1 MDFYKLNLNP
11 AITSSIF
18 TNKND
23 FNNSFDQEKNICFD
37 LDSEQEEN
45 FNDNFNQIFN
55 EKSFDKNNDNSIS
68 EIDDNLNNDNI
79 DDFIIYFQKKL
90 SYNYFKKDFD
100 GIISKIENKFK
111 YFFNE
116 KNNELLYMIEKLKFF
131 KYLGENN
138 IQEAIKFYNERL
150 LTLIK
155 EVKKNNWENKSKF
168 FLQLI
173 KRPNLI
179 GKPDEFL
186 KKYYDKFTY
195 ELDKA
200 IRIFLHAND
209 SNQNYDNDFDL
220 SSSNIINKLPSSSSE
235 MFSKISSNEINF
247 NSNKFVVKKFKEE
260 ENIKKINNNEENNNK
275 DDLDLDNLSTK
286 EEFSDFEDE
295 IQPKMCADT
304 QEEKNLEKINE
315 NQNNI
320 NSFENESDNIF
331 NMENFSM
338 DPVNNNF
345 DSLLSFSKIQK
356 NSFDLDDFKDE
367 DENNDEYIINTTSK
381 KSQINIEKKN
391 INNENNF
398 LITNTKSIKIKEKE
412 KEKEKKQKINK
423 QKKKEDEIIFN
434 QLPFLN
440 SFKPRYI
447 KRETIDKKIIRNFK
461 NYVVKENKEKRLEL
475 NNPNLDQNFF
485 INLINGSL
493 LPPIDFFDIVS
504 GENVKFKSFNCN
516 YLLWFFSKK
525 GVKDI
530 YFKFI
535 NEKGKE
541 FINNLTQYY
550 EISQEEK
557 AQLNNYINNY
567 PFIFDLSIVKN
578 ITQGAEIT
586 HLYRT
591 VDKNRII
598 INRNKAKKENELDLR
613 KKKSDLNTID
623 KSRERYRSRDF
634 NDNEDY

>member
-1 MDFYKLNLNP
+1 
-11 AITSSIF
+11 
-18 TNKND
+18 
-23 FNNSFDQEKNICFD
+23 
-37 LDSEQEEN
+37 
-45 FNDNFNQIFN
+45 
-55 EKSFDKNNDNSIS
+55 
-68 EIDDNLNNDNI
+68 
-79 DDFIIYFQKKL
+79 
-90 SYNYFKKDFD
+90 
-100 GIISKIENKFK
+100 
-111 YFFNE
+111 
-116 KNNELLYMIEKLKFF
+116 MIEKLKFF

-356 NSFDLDDFKDE
+356 NSFDIDDFKDE

-398 LITNTKSIKIKEKE
+398 LLTNTKSIKIKEKE

-434 QLPFLN
+434 KLPFLN
-440 SFKPRYI
+440 SFKHRYI

-461 NYVVKENKEKRLEL
+461 NYVVKENK
-475 NNPNLDQNFF
+475 
-485 INLINGSL
+485 
-493 LPPIDFFDIVS
+493 
-504 GENVKFKSFNCN
+504 
-516 YLLWFFSKK
+516 
-525 GVKDI
+525 
-530 YFKFI
+530 
-535 NEKGKE
+535 
-541 FINNLTQYY
+541 
-550 EISQEEK
+550 
-557 AQLNNYINNY
+557 
-567 PFIFDLSIVKN
+567 
-578 ITQGAEIT
+578 
-586 HLYRT
+586 
-591 VDKNRII
+591 
-598 INRNKAKKENELDLR
+598 
-613 KKKSDLNTID
+613 
-623 KSRERYRSRDF
+623 
-634 NDNEDY
+634 